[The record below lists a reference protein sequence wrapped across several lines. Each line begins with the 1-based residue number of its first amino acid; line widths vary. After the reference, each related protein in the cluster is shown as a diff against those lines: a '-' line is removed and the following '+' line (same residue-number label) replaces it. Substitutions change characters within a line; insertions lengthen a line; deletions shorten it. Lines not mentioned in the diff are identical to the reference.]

1 MKEYKLGESVVVDW
15 MCRQKAEG
23 GLLASCNSLTCSFAR
38 NLYQGR
44 QGKLAARAFL
54 FSDARFDSSKTGQSE
69 SPFPSTILTHPSRTS
84 TPLAASA
91 SSCC

>member
-38 NLYQGR
+38 NLYQ
-44 QGKLAARAFL
+44 
-54 FSDARFDSSKTGQSE
+54 
-69 SPFPSTILTHPSRTS
+69 RTS
-84 TPLAASA
+84 GKARRPRFPLFGRPV
-91 SSCC
+91 

>member
-38 NLYQGR
+38 NL
-44 QGKLAARAFL
+44 
-54 FSDARFDSSKTGQSE
+54 
-69 SPFPSTILTHPSRTS
+69 
-84 TPLAASA
+84 
-91 SSCC
+91 